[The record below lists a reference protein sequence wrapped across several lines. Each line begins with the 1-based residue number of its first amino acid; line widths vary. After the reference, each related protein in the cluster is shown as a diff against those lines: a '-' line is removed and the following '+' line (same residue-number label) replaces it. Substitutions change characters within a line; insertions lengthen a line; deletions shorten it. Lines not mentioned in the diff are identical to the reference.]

1 MGARMKVVIARWKNE
16 GYVLVAQSNNE
27 IFLQK
32 KKKEN
37 EHLNSKIVSLEEWQ
51 LIQACQYRQT

>member
-1 MGARMKVVIARWKNE
+1 MKAVIARWKNE
-16 GYVLVAQSNNE
+16 GYVLVAQSTNE
-27 IFLQK
+27 ILLQK

-51 LIQACQYRQT
+51 LIQACQ

>member
-1 MGARMKVVIARWKNE
+1 MKVVIARWKNE

-27 IFLQK
+27 ILLQR